1 LKKAVDPKKSEKTV
15 RALGLESLQRFVRLC
30 WHILEPKTV
39 YTDNWH
45 IKTICEHL
53 EAVARGEIQNLLVN
67 IPPRCM
73 KSLLISV
80 YFPVWQWLKNPG
92 HRFLCASYAQTLSTR
107 DAVKARR
114 LIQSP
119 YFQRHWGRYVQM
131 QPDQNTKN
139 RYDTKQ
145 SGYRIATSVGG
156 LGTGE
161 GGDTIIVDD
170 PHNTQGALS
179 EVKRLDCIT
188 WWDETMSTRL
198 NDAKTG
204 SKIVVMQRLH
214 EHDLTGHILKREPEE
229 WVHLCLPMRYE
240 GGERDIRK
248 KHGQLLWPE
257 KFPEKEVKKLE
268 TRLGIYGTASQLQ
281 MRPGARGGNMLNV
294 SKIKYYDDTKKWPE
308 DIQFMR
314 VIDFAHSEKQR
325 IKHDPDFTSATL
337 VGFKQIDGLWNM
349 YVKHVFRTQAAVTKR
364 DRALAGLIG
373 NDEPSVHVLLERT
386 TDSLDACDQWKEKLW
401 GKRIVEE
408 WKPKIDKIVRAS
420 HLEPIFDAGNVHVLK
435 GEWVREWVDEV
446 QVFPAGSHDDMVDN
460 LGAGFCYTIDGVNK
474 IEFTVL

>member
-1 LKKAVDPKKSEKTV
+1 MKINSGKVQNTIT
-15 RALGLESLQRFVRLC
+15 ALGLSSLQSFVRLC
-30 WHILEPKTV
+30 WHVLEPKTS
-39 YTDNWH
+39 YADNWH
-45 IKTICEHL
+45 IETICDHL
-53 EAVARGEIQNLLVN
+53 EAVGRGEIQNLLVN

-80 YFPVWQWLKNPG
+80 FFPVWQWLKNPG

-119 YFQRHWGRYVQM
+119 FFQTHWSKYVQM
-131 QPDQNTKN
+131 QGDQNTKN
-139 RYDTKQ
+139 RYDTKHG
-145 SGYRIATSVGG
+145 GYRIATSVGG
-156 LGTGE
+156 IGTGE

-179 EVKRLDCIT
+179 EVKRADCIT

-198 NDAKTG
+198 NDARTG

-214 EHDLTGHILKREPEE
+214 ENDLTGHILKQEPEE

-240 GGERDIRK
+240 GGISDPRK
-248 KHGQLLWPE
+248 KHDELLWSE

-294 SKIKYYDDTKKWPE
+294 SNIKYYDSVSEWP
-308 DIQFMR
+308 DDLQFMR
-314 VIDFAHSEKQR
+314 VVDFAHSEKQR
-325 IKHDPDFTSATL
+325 IKSDPDFTSATL
-337 VGFKQIDGLWNM
+337 LSFKNINDVWNLYM
-349 YVKHVFRTQAAVTKR
+349 KHVWRTQSAVTKR
-364 DRALAGLIG
+364 DNALSNVIMS
-373 NDEPSVHVLLERT
+373 DDQSVHVLLERT
-386 TDSLDACDQWKEKLW
+386 TDSLDACDQWKERLH
-401 GKRIVEE
+401 GKRIVNE
-408 WKPKIDKIVRAS
+408 WTPKIDKIVRAS

-435 GEWVREWVDEV
+435 GEWVQAWVDEV
-446 QVFPAGSHDDMVDN
+446 QVFPAGSHDDQVDN
-460 LGAGFCYTIDGVNK
+460 IGAAYCFLSKESEIN
-474 IEFTVL
+474 IHIF

>member
-1 LKKAVDPKKSEKTV
+1 MIVNAGKAEKTIT
-15 RALGLESLQRFVRLC
+15 ALGIKKFWSFVRFC
-30 WHILEPKTV
+30 WHVLEPKTEYV
-39 YTDNWH
+39 DNWH
-45 IKTICEHL
+45 IETICDHL
-53 EAVARGEIQNLLVN
+53 EAVGRGEIKNLLVN

-80 YFPVWQWLKNPG
+80 FFPVWQWLSNPG

-119 YFQRHWGRYVQM
+119 FFQQHWGQYVQM

-139 RYDTKQ
+139 RYDTKHG
-145 SGYRIATSVGG
+145 GYRIATSVGG
-156 LGTGE
+156 IGTGE

-179 EVKRLDCIT
+179 EVKRDDCIV

-214 EHDLTGHILKREPEE
+214 ESDLTGHILKQEPEE

-240 GGERDIRK
+240 GGELDERK
-248 KHGQLLWPE
+248 KHNELLWPS

-268 TRLGIYGTASQLQ
+268 IRLGIYGTASQLQ

-294 SKIKYYDDTKKWPE
+294 SNIKYYDDTNKWPD
-308 DIQFMR
+308 DIQFVR
-314 VIDFAHSEKQR
+314 AIDFAHSEKQR
-325 IKHDPDFTSATL
+325 SKPDPDFTSATL
-337 VGFKQIDGLWNM
+337 VGFKKIKDAWNM
-349 YVKHVFRTQAAVTKR
+349 YVKHVWRTQSATTKR
-364 DRALAGLIG
+364 DKALAGLIG
-373 NDEPSVHVLLERT
+373 NDDYCVHVLLERT
-386 TDSLDACDQWKEKLW
+386 TDSLDACDQWKDRLH
-401 GKRIVEE
+401 GKRIVNE
-408 WKPKIDKIVRAS
+408 WTPKIDKIARAS
-420 HLEPIFDAGNVHVLK
+420 RLEPLFDAGNVHVLK
-435 GEWVREWVDEV
+435 GVWVHDWVDEV
-446 QVFPAGSHDDMVDN
+446 QVFPAGSHDDQVDN
-460 LGAGFCYTIDGVNK
+460 LGAAFHFLGQDSEINIHIF
-474 IEFTVL
+474 